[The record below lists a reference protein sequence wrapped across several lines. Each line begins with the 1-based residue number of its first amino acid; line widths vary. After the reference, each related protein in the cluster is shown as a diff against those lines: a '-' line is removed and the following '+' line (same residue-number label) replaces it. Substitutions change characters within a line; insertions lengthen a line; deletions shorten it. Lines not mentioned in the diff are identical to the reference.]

1 MDAPVQYMDAA
12 PQYQYMD
19 APVQYVDA
27 APQYQYMEA
36 PVQYVDTAPYA
47 PMSYALPTT
56 QSMIAYPQMQSGPF
70 QFYASADSPAAPP
83 KQDKPAPAKSTS
95 SSKDAAK
102 KTSSSKDA
110 KKTKST

>member
-36 PVQYVDTAPYA
+36 PVQYVDTAQYA

-56 QSMIAYPQMQSGPF
+56 QSMIAYPQMQTGPF
-70 QFYASADSPAAPP
+70 QFYASTGSPAAPP
-83 KQDKPAPAKSTS
+83 AKPTASSAKPTA
-95 SSKDAAK
+95 SSKDA
-102 KTSSSKDA
+102 
-110 KKTKST
+110 